1 MPKAI
6 LAMRSYPATLALAV
20 LLFLLTLIITTGSL
34 GKVRSGGD
42 GGDGGS
48 GMGGTGKSGEFGGS
62 GFGGTGGP
70 SPFFTVTD
78 PVQDEHER
86 PQGTDTEPAPLVELP
101 VIEQP
106 STLIAQD
113 PQPAATEPAT
123 VKQNPVL
130 DVIERHPLVEETRQE
145 IAQDQPAL
153 PETPAVTEVQES
165 IQLVDASPERRQ
177 TPTVSTPSE
186 QPPTDGKLAA
196 PTLEEPAQIATA
208 VEAQPAIPEAEKNA
222 PKDVPQLAETIT
234 VTLDPDADT
243 EEANRER
250 PERIQRPELPPF
262 QRITPV
268 QRPTLLPPR
277 VQPMRI

>member
-6 LAMRSYPATLALAV
+6 LAMRSYPATFALAI
-20 LLFLLTLIITTGSL
+20 LLFLLTLMITTGSL

-78 PVQDEHER
+78 PVQDDHENL
-86 PQGTDTEPAPLVELP
+86 QATEPAVAVELP
-101 VIEQP
+101 DIAPP

-113 PQPAATEPAT
+113 PPPVITEPETAQ
-123 VKQNPVL
+123 KNPVVE
-130 DVIERHPLVEETRQE
+130 VIESHPLVEETRQE
-145 IAQDQPAL
+145 IAQD
-153 PETPAVTEVQES
+153 ETEVSASPAVEEVQES
-165 IQLVDASPERRQ
+165 LQLVEAKPELSPISTAPSAAEQDLREEKVPNSGLEENTRIATTEDPQAVSPETR
-177 TPTVSTPSE
+177 TSE
-186 QPPTDGKLAA
+186 TR
-196 PTLEEPAQIATA
+196 
-208 VEAQPAIPEAEKNA
+208 
-222 PKDVPQLAETIT
+222 DVPQLAETIT

-243 EEANRER
+243 QEATRER

>member
-6 LAMRSYPATLALAV
+6 LAIRSYPATLALAL

-78 PVQDEHER
+78 PVVEEEQRPEH
-86 PQGTDTEPAPLVELP
+86 TLSAPATV
-101 VIEQP
+101 VEQP
-106 STLIAQD
+106 STLLAQD
-113 PQPAATEPAT
+113 PVEPASPAEDT
-123 VKQNPVL
+123 PL
-130 DVIERHPLVEETRQE
+130 LEAIEHHPLVEETRQE
-145 IAQDQPAL
+145 IAQETPEAAEVLATQPEPVQMVEATPPL
-153 PETPAVTEVQES
+153 QRSEQSVVPANDVQPLVQEPTPAVQFASVPETPSDAVEQAAQQHNAVPQSEQAAEVQ
-165 IQLVDASPERRQ
+165 
-177 TPTVSTPSE
+177 
-186 QPPTDGKLAA
+186 
-196 PTLEEPAQIATA
+196 
-208 VEAQPAIPEAEKNA
+208 
-222 PKDVPQLAETIT
+222 QLAETMT
-234 VTLDPDADT
+234 VKLDTAPEGVEPD
-243 EEANRER
+243 RER
-250 PERIQRPELPPF
+250 PERVQRPDLPPF

-268 QRPTLLPPR
+268 ERPTLFPPR